1 MNISKMVLG
10 TVQLGLDYGINNPR
24 GKPSKNESL
33 AMLARAHE
41 QGIRVFD
48 TAFGYGDAE
57 EIIGEFI
64 MTKKLG
70 DQARIISKLEPNC
83 VPENSGDVLRIVESG
98 LRASLRRLGREC
110 IDGYL
115 LHTSYYIF
123 REEIV

>member
-24 GKPSKNESL
+24 GKPSKSESL
-33 AMLARAHE
+33 AMLERAHE
-41 QGIRVFD
+41 RGIRVFD

-64 MTKKLG
+64 AVKKLG
-70 DQARIISKLEPNC
+70 DQVRVISKLEPNC
-83 VPENSGDVLRIVESG
+83 VPEKSGDVLRIVESG
-98 LRASLRRLGREC
+98 LRASLRRLGRTW

-115 LHTSYYIF
+115 LHTA
-123 REEIV
+123 